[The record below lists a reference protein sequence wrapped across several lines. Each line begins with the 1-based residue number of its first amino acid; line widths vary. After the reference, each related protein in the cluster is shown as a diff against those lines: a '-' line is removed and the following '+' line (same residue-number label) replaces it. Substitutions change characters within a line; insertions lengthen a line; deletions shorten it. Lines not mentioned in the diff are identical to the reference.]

1 MNNQPR
7 ENNLY
12 DLVQKQYEQA
22 VDGMNFPDD
31 LKLILSQ
38 PQNEIIVNFPAT
50 LENGKTEIFK
60 GYRVQHNNLCGPYK
74 GGIRFHQCVYLDEC
88 KSLAFWMTIKCA
100 LQSLPFGGAK
110 GGIKFDPYKY
120 TKEDLKRIS
129 SAFSTALYK
138 YIGSDVDI
146 PAPDV
151 GTNSQIMDWMTS
163 AYNRIHSKIKS
174 SDFGVFTGKS
184 VDFEGN
190 VARAGATGRG
200 IVICIEEWAKKRN
213 IDLRGR
219 TYILQGFGN
228 VGSHT
233 AKMLHSLGMSLIAV
247 GDHTCYIENKEGFN
261 VFKLTKYMED
271 NKCLKGY
278 SNTVITKEDFFKI
291 KCDIVIPAALE
302 LQIDETIAKNIDCMV
317 VVEGA
322 NGPTNIEA
330 DDVFDSREIDVI
342 PDILANSGGVIVSYL
357 EWLQN
362 KQHTTFE
369 EDYVNKWLDDRMRKT
384 FNAVYDASVDEEC
397 NMRLASYRIAL
408 NKINKHYQRTAF

>member
-1 MNNQPR
+1 MTSQVR
-7 ENNLY
+7 DINLY
-12 DLVQKQYEQA
+12 ELVQKQYELA
-22 VDGMNFPDD
+22 LDDMNFPED

-38 PQNEIIVNFPAT
+38 PQNEIIVNFPVT

-60 GYRVQHNNLCGPYK
+60 GYRVQHNNLCGPFK
-74 GGIRFHQCVYLDEC
+74 GGIRFHQDVYLDEC

-120 TKEDLKRIS
+120 SVEDLKLIS
-129 SAFSTALYK
+129 SAFSSALYK

-151 GTNSQIMDWMTS
+151 GTNAQIMDWMTS

-174 SDFGVFTGKS
+174 TDYGVFTGKS
-184 VDFEGN
+184 VDCEGN

-200 IVICIEEWAKKRN
+200 IVICIEEWAKRRN
-213 IDLRGR
+213 IDLRGK

-228 VGSHT
+228 VGSYT
-233 AKMLHSLGMSLIAV
+233 AKLLHALGMSLIGV
-247 GDHTCYIENKEGFN
+247 GDHTCYIENQEGFN
-261 VFKLTKYMED
+261 VFKLTKYSEE
-271 NKCLKGY
+271 KKSLKGY
-278 SNTVITKEDFFKI
+278 TGTVISKEDFFKI

-302 LQIDETIAKNIDCMV
+302 LQIDHNIASLLNCLA

-322 NGPTNIEA
+322 NGPTDVEA
-330 DDVFDSREIDVI
+330 DEELESREIEVI

-362 KQHTTFE
+362 KQYTIFE
-369 EDYVNKWLDDRMRKT
+369 EDYVNKWLDTRMRKT
-384 FNAVYDASVDEEC
+384 FNTVYDMSVDCEC
-397 NMRLASYRIAL
+397 SMRTAAYRIAL
-408 NKINKHYQRTAF
+408 NKINKHYQRIK